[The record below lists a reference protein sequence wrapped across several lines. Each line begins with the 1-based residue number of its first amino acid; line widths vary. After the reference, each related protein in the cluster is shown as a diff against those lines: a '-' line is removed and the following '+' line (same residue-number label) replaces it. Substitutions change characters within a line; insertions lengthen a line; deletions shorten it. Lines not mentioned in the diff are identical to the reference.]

1 MMTNAKEA
9 LTQSMHELQL
19 LETQIALL
27 KDQIND
33 LTGAPRDDSSVVT
46 LMNSLTTNIQHAES
60 LLKAYQNQQFVPFLG
75 TVS

>member
-27 KDQIND
+27 KDQINS
-33 LTGAPRDDSSVVT
+33 LTGAPRKDSSVVT
-46 LMNSLTTNIQHAES
+46 LMNSLTTDISTCGKPIKGVSES
-60 LLKAYQNQQFVPFLG
+60 
-75 TVS
+75 TVYPILRHG

>member
-27 KDQIND
+27 KDQITS
-33 LTGAPRDDSSVVT
+33 LTGAPRKDSSVVT
-46 LMNSLTTNIQHAES
+46 LMNSLTTNIRHAEN
-60 LLKAYQNQQFVPFLG
+60 LLNTYQNQQFIPFLG
-75 TVS
+75 AVN

>member
-1 MMTNAKEA
+1 MTNAKEA

-60 LLKAYQNQQFVPFLG
+60 LLKTYQKQQFIPFLG